1 MRLVM
6 TRLLN
11 ENDKLSKPVFHESGA
26 VLIHAGV
33 PLTKRMI
40 NRLIELGISYV
51 YIDDS
56 RTRDV
61 VIHNSISDETRRKA
75 YNTLKKEFV
84 SIAEINTEN
93 KVIDTLRL
101 SKQFN
106 KVVQGILKDIK
117 KNEDVIS
124 ILSDVF
130 YYDTYIF
137 NHSLNVTIYTVG
149 LGMELGF
156 TQKQLL
162 EIGLGALL
170 HDVGKMMIPKHILN
184 KKGGLTKEEFEQIKD
199 HSKAGFD
206 ILRSAPNISLLTAHC
221 AFQHHERMN
230 GSGYPQGLTSRDIHL
245 YAKIIAIADVFD
257 AITSN
262 RVYRDAM
269 LPHEGLE
276 ILYTGVDEL
285 FDKKLVELFSR
296 TVAIYP
302 VGVTV
307 YLSDSRKGVVVKQ
320 NKNFATR
327 PVVRIIGH
335 NKECVTPYEVDLMK
349 EVNVTIVECEARV
362 TNNQ

>member
-184 KKGGLTKEEFEQIKD
+184 KKRR
-199 HSKAGFD
+199 A
-206 ILRSAPNISLLTAHC
+206 
-221 AFQHHERMN
+221 
-230 GSGYPQGLTSRDIHL
+230 Y
-245 YAKIIAIADVFD
+245 
-257 AITSN
+257 
-262 RVYRDAM
+262 
-269 LPHEGLE
+269 
-276 ILYTGVDEL
+276 
-285 FDKKLVELFSR
+285 
-296 TVAIYP
+296 
-302 VGVTV
+302 
-307 YLSDSRKGVVVKQ
+307 
-320 NKNFATR
+320 
-327 PVVRIIGH
+327 
-335 NKECVTPYEVDLMK
+335 
-349 EVNVTIVECEARV
+349 
-362 TNNQ
+362 